1 MDLCQDAD
9 PFPPLPQKVPWCPF
23 SVRCEVCVWGGVFFT
38 SVFSFSPRTVQCF
51 MLMAYQEGLLPVCWV
66 GCLVIKSRDPTV
78 AEEEGIVL
86 LEHMLCVMGSCRN
99 PGM

>member
-51 MLMAYQEGLLPVCWV
+51 MLMAYQEGLLPVCCV

-78 AEEEGIVL
+78 A
-86 LEHMLCVMGSCRN
+86 
-99 PGM
+99 